1 MADEKPLW
9 VADSTGRCN
18 TLISA
23 SAGGVLQMTRIG
35 LLDRS
40 LELADLPLNVLDVLA
55 NGLAARNDLLR

>member
-1 MADEKPLW
+1 
-9 VADSTGRCN
+9 
-18 TLISA
+18 
-23 SAGGVLQMTRIG
+23 LQMTRIG